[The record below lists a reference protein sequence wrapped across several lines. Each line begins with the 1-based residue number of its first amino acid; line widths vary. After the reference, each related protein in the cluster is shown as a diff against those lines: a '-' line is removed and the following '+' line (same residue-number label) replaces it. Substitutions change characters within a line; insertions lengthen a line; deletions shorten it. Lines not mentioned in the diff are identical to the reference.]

1 MNPRAKGGSPGR
13 ALQHARTTQDD
24 PEPTFKENLSD
35 IGDGIANQENPQ
47 WDSGSLR
54 TRQLPMASSSPL
66 PDSAQH
72 ANMRLTER
80 DKGGCNVSSAR
91 EGFVLWFTGLSA
103 SGKTTLAK
111 TVERELI
118 ERGIHDVQRLDGDI
132 VRQDLTRDLGFSK
145 EDRDENIRRIT
156 FVAELLSNNGVAT
169 LCSFISPYRN
179 ARANAR
185 ARCSNFIEVYVE
197 CPLDTLVERDPKGL
211 YKKALAGEIKGFT
224 GVDDPYEAPKSP
236 EIVVHTGNESVDE
249 STCVILEYLEQHG
262 LIAAGEDRAIVG
274 AVPIDLVN
282 RIAQHPENLPQPT
295 GPCLT
300 LSSAQL
306 CELDAIGCGL
316 YSPLTGF
323 MTETEY
329 QRVVDAM
336 RLPDGTVWAIPVTLP
351 VPATLLDSI
360 QHGMILSLCDESETI
375 YGLIEVKDV
384 FVRDLAKEALAV
396 YGTDD
401 HAHPGVA
408 RLLSESK
415 AVVGGDIHL
424 LKRSPITQHPLNLD
438 PAETR
443 QIFADKDWQII
454 VAFQTRNPIHRAHEY
469 LQKCALEM
477 VDGLFINPLIGET
490 KEGDIPA
497 DLRMKCYE
505 EVLEGY
511 YPEDRTLLGT
521 FPIPMRYAGPREA
534 LHHAICR
541 RNYGCT
547 HIIIGRDHAGV
558 GSYYGTYDA
567 QQIFDRFSPG
577 ELGITPVKFEHAFY
591 CRACGQMASAKTC
604 PHGKE
609 EHVFLSGTKVR
620 EMLIAGT
627 PIPEEF
633 TRPVIADILREAVN
647 ADEAKD

>member
-1 MNPRAKGGSPGR
+1 V
-13 ALQHARTTQDD
+13 
-24 PEPTFKENLSD
+24 
-35 IGDGIANQENPQ
+35 
-47 WDSGSLR
+47 SGLK
-54 TRQLPMASSSPL
+54 
-66 PDSAQH
+66 
-72 ANMRLTER
+72 N
-80 DKGGCNVSSAR
+80 
-91 EGFVLWFTGLSA
+91 GFVLWFTGLSA

-111 TVERELI
+111 TVERKLI

-169 LCSFISPYRN
+169 MCSFISPYGN

-185 ARCSNFIEVYVE
+185 ARCNNFVEVYVE
-197 CPLDTLVERDPKGL
+197 CPMETLVERDPKGL

-224 GVDDPYEAPKSP
+224 GIDDPYESP
-236 EIVVHTGNESVDE
+236 ESPEVVVHTGSQTIDE
-249 STCVILEYLEQHG
+249 STHVILDYLEQHG
-262 LIAAGEDRAIVG
+262 LIAVGEDRTIASAAPTG
-274 AVPIDLVN
+274 LVN
-282 RIAQHPENLPQPT
+282 RIAEHPENLPQPN
-295 GPCLT
+295 GPS
-300 LSSAQL
+300 LSLSPAQL

-323 MTETEY
+323 MTQVEY
-329 QRVVDAM
+329 ERVVEAM
-336 RLPDGTVWAIPVTLP
+336 RLPDGSVWAVPVTLP
-351 VPATLLDSI
+351 VPASLLDDI
-360 QHGMILSLCDESETI
+360 KHGMILSLCDEEGTV

-384 FVRDLAKEALAV
+384 YLRDLEKEALAV
-396 YGTDD
+396 YGTEDP
-401 HAHPGVA
+401 AHPGVA
-408 RLLSESK
+408 RLFSESK

-424 LKRSPITQHPLNLD
+424 LKRAPISGHPLNMD

-443 QIFADKDWQII
+443 QAFADKGWKTV

-490 KEGDIPA
+490 KEGDISA

-505 EVLEGY
+505 EVLTGY

-534 LHHAICR
+534 IHHAICR

-558 GSYYGTYDA
+558 GNYYGTYDA
-567 QQIFDRFSPG
+567 QQIFDRFAPS
-577 ELGITPVKFEHAFY
+577 ELGITPLKFEHAFY
-591 CRACGQMASAKTC
+591 CKACGQMASAKTC

-609 EHVFLSGTKVR
+609 HHIFLSGTRVR
-620 EMLIAGT
+620 EMLIDGT

-633 TRPVIADILREAVN
+633 TRPIIADLLREAAN
-647 ADEAKD
+647 AD